1 MYYIVVSENLNF
13 QICALDGFQNS
24 LLKTKKQEIRMCV
37 KLFDPLQWAGWW
49 NNKSNCQRRQNLGIV
64 HYTSRNNNQWNGF
77 IHPLLQ
83 RSKPNKNC
91 HTERF
96 RVYARRTD
104 HKPVPLKHQKQLR
117 QAILNK
123 RCGMLT
129 NGVQPLYDA
138 RPHTAAW
145 TLVMVDFFGWDVIDP
160 WLCTEWLFLLV
171 SPPTATHSWRAFRQQ
186 GESGCIKWLRE
197 QAADFHWEG
206 IKNLVLR
213 HDKCLNRQGHY

>member
-1 MYYIVVSENLNF
+1 MRIYDGSENVHNESRSVWLSVVLDNLVSAVEPKIQEDRRFTITKLSRSVYYIVVSENLNF

-49 NNKSNCQRRQNLGIV
+49 NIKSNCQRRQNLGIV
-64 HYTSRNNNQWNGF
+64 HYTSRNNNRWNGV

-104 HKPVPLKHQKQLR
+104 HKPVPLKHQK
-117 QAILNK
+117 
-123 RCGMLT
+123 
-129 NGVQPLYDA
+129 
-138 RPHTAAW
+138 
-145 TLVMVDFFGWDVIDP
+145 
-160 WLCTEWLFLLV
+160 
-171 SPPTATHSWRAFRQQ
+171 
-186 GESGCIKWLRE
+186 
-197 QAADFHWEG
+197 
-206 IKNLVLR
+206 
-213 HDKCLNRQGHY
+213 